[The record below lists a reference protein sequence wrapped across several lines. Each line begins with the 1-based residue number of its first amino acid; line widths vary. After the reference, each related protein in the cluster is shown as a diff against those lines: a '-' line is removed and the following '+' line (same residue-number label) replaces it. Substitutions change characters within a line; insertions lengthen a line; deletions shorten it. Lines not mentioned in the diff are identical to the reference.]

1 MADNSNIAWRE
12 PELFAAGDTL
22 LFQRYLPDYLPAN
35 GWFIK
40 YTLTNPN
47 TGLAA
52 ATFNTVVNPVDATAH
67 LANVAA
73 FARALAPG
81 DYLLVGR
88 VQNTSNAITEQ
99 HQVYYGALTLQ
110 PDLADGGATAPVL
123 TEAQEMI
130 TLLRDTLKQLYAL
143 QFAETEVQRNRFKL
157 QDQQKVLEDLK
168 YWKEVRFNEIA
179 QERVRN
185 GQASGMISV
194 PVFSIG

>member
-1 MADNSNIAWRE
+1 MADNNNIAWRE
-12 PELFAAGDTL
+12 PEVFAAGDTL
-22 LFQRYLPDYLPAN
+22 LFQRYLTDYLPAN

-40 YTLTNPN
+40 YTLTDPN
-47 TGLAA
+47 SGLAVA
-52 ATFNTVVNPVDATAH
+52 SFNTIVNPVDATAH

-73 FARALAPG
+73 FARAVAAG
-81 DYLLVGR
+81 SYLLVGR
-88 VQNTSNAITEQ
+88 VQNTNGANTEQ
-99 HQVYYGALTLQ
+99 HQVYYGELTLQ
-110 PDLADGGATAPVL
+110 PDLADGGATAVVL

-130 TLLRDTLKQLYAL
+130 ALLRDTLKQLYAL

-185 GQASGMISV
+185 GQPSGMISV
-194 PVFSIG
+194 PVFAVG